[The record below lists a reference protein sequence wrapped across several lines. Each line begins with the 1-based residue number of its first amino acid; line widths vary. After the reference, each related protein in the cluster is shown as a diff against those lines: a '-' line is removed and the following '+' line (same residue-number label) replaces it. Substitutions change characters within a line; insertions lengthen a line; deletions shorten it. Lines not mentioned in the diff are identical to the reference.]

1 MNTEKSLCEVS
12 QVEQSN
18 TLFQQD
24 SAAGNN
30 VDDSLTTW
38 GTIFHDTVKSWQ
50 LVCINFIYGV
60 I

>member
-1 MNTEKSLCEVS
+1 MNTEKILCAES

-30 VDDSLTTW
+30 VDDSLTAW
-38 GTIFHDTVKSWQ
+38 RIMFRDLVKSWQ
-50 LVCINFIYGV
+50 PIGIKFIYGV

>member
-1 MNTEKSLCEVS
+1 MNTEKILCAVS

-30 VDDSLTTW
+30 VDDSQL
-38 GTIFHDTVKSWQ
+38 GEPFFTIQ
-50 LVCINFIYGV
+50 LSHGNPYVSTFIYEV